1 MKYGYSDNKN
11 EILQDVDQMFTDE
24 VSMNDRERIQLNTLL
39 NKLQNGDTLVVKSLG
54 HLGWGTR
61 GVIRI
66 VKILVD
72 KDVRVVCQEENFDSY
87 NSVTRDL
94 INVFDS
100 INAHRFAKIRS
111 ECCTKDCAGRKP
123 TEIDEVIWNKYYNL
137 WKNKSIKKIRWR
149 KEMGLSNSKFYRLFK
164 ERVGSQE
171 QQY

>member
-11 EILQDVDQMFTDE
+11 EILQDVDQMFADE
-24 VSMNDRERIQLNTLL
+24 VSLNDRERVQLNTLL
-39 NKLQNGDTLVVKSLG
+39 NKLGNGDTLVVKTLG
-54 HLGWGTR
+54 RLGWGTR

-94 INVFDS
+94 IKVFDS
-100 INAHRFAKIRS
+100 INSHRFTNIKND
-111 ECCTKDCAGRKP
+111 KVGRKP
-123 TEIDEVIWNKYYNL
+123 IEIDESLWNKYYNL

-149 KEMGLSNSKFYRLFK
+149 KEMGLSHTKFHYLFK

-171 QQY
+171 QQC